1 MGWDVR
7 LCVFC
12 ILNGGSN
19 LQLFVFYQETD
30 QRITNKLSSIPL
42 LINFSLVDFPESLAQ
57 EIELERKAR
66 QQTGERDVKSPLQDR
81 PNYYKNS
88 VLFSSAT

>member
-1 MGWDVR
+1 M
-7 LCVFC
+7 C
-12 ILNGGSN
+12 ILLTFRNI
-19 LQLFVFYQETD
+19 F
-30 QRITNKLSSIPL
+30 SIQT
-42 LINFSLVDFPESLAQ
+42 ESLAQ

-66 QQTGERDVKSPLQDR
+66 QQSGERDVKSPLQDR